1 MSLRED
7 VEETIYR
14 FAWAYDQFDEDE
26 YVGTFLPDGVM
37 VVESMRGE
45 LRLEGQDEIRK
56 FFPQARGYRASSGQ
70 QPRHLIN
77 NVMVTRISD
86 TEVESRCYMTF
97 IRTHSDGSAA
107 VDHAGRYLDRLTRAG
122 DRWLFSQRRILMDRD
137 QNFAGRQP
145 TFIPV

>member
-1 MSLRED
+1 MSLKDE

-14 FAWAYDQFDEDE
+14 FAWAYDQFDADE

-45 LRLEGQDEIRK
+45 LRLEGQDAIRT
-56 FFPQARGYRASSGQ
+56 FFPKARGYRADSGQ

-77 NVMVTRISD
+77 NIMVTRISD
-86 TEVESRCYMTF
+86 SEVESRCYMTF

-107 VDHAGRYLDRLTRAG
+107 VDHAGRYLDKLTRIDG
-122 DRWLFSQRRILMDRD
+122 QWLFSERRILMDRD
-137 QNFAGRQP
+137 QDFQGRQP
-145 TFIPV
+145 AFVPV